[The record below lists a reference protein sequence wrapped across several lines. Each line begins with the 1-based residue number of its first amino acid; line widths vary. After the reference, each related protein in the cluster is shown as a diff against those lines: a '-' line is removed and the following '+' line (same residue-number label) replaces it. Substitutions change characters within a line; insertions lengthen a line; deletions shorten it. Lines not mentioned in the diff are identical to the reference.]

1 MTQNRATFNCWGGE
15 FVFKNPNRGPLVVRA
30 FKVML
35 TEIEYWAYI
44 DNIHTYIIY
53 VDTDLT
59 LPVVWL

>member
-15 FVFKNPNRGPLVVRA
+15 LIGVRWSSELSRLP
-30 FKVML
+30 ML

-59 LPVVWL
+59 LPVVRL